1 MREIIINRPKR
12 FECAASAL
20 KVEVNGKDV
29 EKLKNNQR
37 IVVQADD
44 GPQEI
49 RVHGGFM
56 SGKNFQDKVKIPAG
70 SHSYELRVDFISV
83 SSGASSY
90 VPLLRP
96 CKGEFVKDDTRT
108 ITLLGATLCKLLL
121 DEKLREGLKNLP
133 GAQLRLLIEPTQ
145 WRLLLCLN
153 GAAKELFK
161 SEYSRATG
169 GLTAALLN
177 TIEHNDLKTPEGR
190 AKICEKMMTD
200 YVTCLPGYERAG
212 ADGIVFKG

>member
-12 FECAASAL
+12 MECAASAL

-29 EKLKNNQR
+29 EKIKNNQR
-37 IVVQADD
+37 IVVQVDD
-44 GPQEI
+44 GPQDI

-56 SGKNFQDKVKIPAG
+56 SGKNFQDKIKIPAN
-70 SHSYELRVDFISV
+70 HHNYRLRVDFISV
-83 SSGASSY
+83 SSGSSSY
-90 VPLLRP
+90 VPLMRP
-96 CKGEFVKDDTRT
+96 CGEELGKDDTRL
-108 ITLLGATLCKLLL
+108 ITLLGATLFKLLM
-121 DEKLREGLKNLP
+121 DDKVRQGLKALP
-133 GAQLRLLIEPTQ
+133 GAYLRLLIEPAQ
-145 WRLLLCLN
+145 WRLVLCVE
-153 GAAKELFK
+153 GKGQVLFH

-190 AKICEKMMTD
+190 EKMCEKVLND
-200 YVTCLPGYERAG
+200 YVACLPDYERVG